1 MGAGTAYK
9 VPGRADS
16 RSKFSEI
23 RQTPLRR
30 DIIDR
35 TTDPRA
41 RLPLGPDACSPANSL
56 GKRGTSASSATHWE
70 ASADFARGARLLLA
84 FLRCCWRSYAT
95 SILRS
100 TADCCSNWASRS
112 NSRPDRRRKH
122 KRPVPPASS
131 PGARAFCRTWCA
143 SVRPG
148 RGRAVVEVR
157 KAGCGCRCGRV
168 AHRSDRDRA
177 GLGGGRPDHA
187 PCVLPLAAA
196 RVVRVR
202 VP

>member
-41 RLPLGPDACSPANSL
+41 RLPLGPDVCSPANSL

-84 FLRCCWRSYAT
+84 FLRNQHLEEY
-95 SILRS
+95 
-100 TADCCSNWASRS
+100 
-112 NSRPDRRRKH
+112 
-122 KRPVPPASS
+122 
-131 PGARAFCRTWCA
+131 
-143 SVRPG
+143 
-148 RGRAVVEVR
+148 RGLLLE
-157 KAGCGCRCGRV
+157 
-168 AHRSDRDRA
+168 
-177 GLGGGRPDHA
+177 LGQQEQQSA
-187 PCVLPLAAA
+187 
-196 RVVRVR
+196 
-202 VP
+202 